1 MKENDL
7 LIGFHPLMEAIKS
20 GKEIQKVFIQ
30 KGLTADR
37 MPDLKQELNK
47 HEIPMFIVPR
57 EKLERI
63 SRKNHQ
69 GIIAFTSPIEFQN
82 LENLLFSLFEE
93 GKNPSFLMLDGI
105 TDVRNFGA
113 IVRSAEC
120 MGVHA
125 VIIPVKG
132 MAPINADA
140 VKSSSGA
147 LLRVPI
153 CRSTHLD
160 KTLSFLRN
168 SGIKVVGCTE
178 KSTEN
183 IDEVSLIEPLC
194 IVMGNEET
202 GLSEKT
208 IQTADHLVKIPMI
221 GDVASLNVSAS
232 CAVALY
238 ETLRQRI
245 KAQ

>member
-1 MKENDL
+1 MKDTDL
-7 LIGFHPLMEAIKS
+7 LIGFHPLMEALKS

-30 KGLTADR
+30 KGISGER
-37 MPDLKQELNK
+37 MPELKAELK
-47 HEIPMFIVPR
+47 KLEIPIFTVPKD
-57 EKLERI
+57 KLQRI
-63 SRKNHQ
+63 TRKNHQ

-82 LENLLFSLFEE
+82 IENLLFSLFEA

-125 VIIPVKG
+125 VIIPIKG
-132 MAPINADA
+132 MAPINAEA

-153 CRSTHLD
+153 CRSNHLD
-160 KTLSFLRN
+160 KTVAFLRN

-208 IQTADHLVKIPMI
+208 LQTADHLVRIPMI

-238 ETLRQRI
+238 ESVRQRI
-245 KAQ
+245 KAN

>member
-1 MKENDL
+1 MKDTDL

-30 KGLTADR
+30 KGLSGDR
-37 MPDLKQELNK
+37 ISELKTELK
-47 HEIPMFIVPR
+47 RFEIPIFTVPKD
-57 EKLERI
+57 KLERI

-82 LENLLFSLFEE
+82 IENLLHSLFESGE
-93 GKNPSFLMLDGI
+93 TPTFLMLDGI

-120 MGVHA
+120 MGIHA

-153 CRSTHLD
+153 CRSNYLD
-160 KTLSFLRN
+160 KTLAFLRN
-168 SGIKVVGCTE
+168 SGLKLVGCTE

-183 IDEVSLIEPLC
+183 IDEVSLVEPLC

-208 IQTADHLVKIPMI
+208 LQTADHLVRIPMK

-232 CAVALY
+232 CAIALY
-238 ETLRQRI
+238 ETVRQRT
-245 KAQ
+245 KSL

>member
-1 MKENDL
+1 MKDTDL

-20 GKEIQKVFIQ
+20 GKEIQKVFVQ
-30 KGLTADR
+30 KGLTGDR
-37 MPDLKQELNK
+37 MPELKQELKNL
-47 HEIPMFIVPR
+47 EIPMFIVPR

-82 LENLLFSLFEE
+82 IENLLFSLFEE

-120 MGVHA
+120 MGVDA

-153 CRSTHLD
+153 CRSNHLD
-160 KTLSFLRN
+160 KTLLFLRN

-183 IDEVSLIEPLC
+183 IDEVSLVEPLC

-202 GLSEKT
+202 GLTEKT
-208 IQTADHLVKIPMI
+208 IQTADHLVRIPMI

>member
-178 KSTEN
+178 KST
-183 IDEVSLIEPLC
+183 
-194 IVMGNEET
+194 
-202 GLSEKT
+202 
-208 IQTADHLVKIPMI
+208 
-221 GDVASLNVSAS
+221 
-232 CAVALY
+232 
-238 ETLRQRI
+238 
-245 KAQ
+245 

>member
-1 MKENDL
+1 MKDTDL
-7 LIGFHPLMEAIKS
+7 LIGFHPLMEALKS

-30 KGLTADR
+30 KGISGDR
-37 MPDLKQELNK
+37 MPELKAELK
-47 HEIPMFIVPR
+47 
-57 EKLERI
+57 KLEVPIFTVPKDKLQRI

-82 LENLLFSLFEE
+82 IENLLFSLFEA
-93 GKNPSFLMLDGI
+93 GKTPSFLMLDGI

-125 VIIPVKG
+125 VIIPIKG
-132 MAPINADA
+132 MAPINAEA

-153 CRSTHLD
+153 CRSNHLD
-160 KTLSFLRN
+160 KTLAFLRN

-178 KSTEN
+178 KSADH
-183 IDEVSLIEPLC
+183 IGDISLIEPLC

-208 IQTADHLVKIPMI
+208 LQTADHLVRIPMI

-238 ETLRQRI
+238 ESVRQRI
-245 KAQ
+245 KAN